1 MLARKYLY
9 ILGIVAVLLVA
20 VVLLVTC
27 GGPATPAPTPEPPA
41 ATATPATAAD
51 AATTAATG
59 ATDTAA
65 DTAAA
70 GATDATTGTAESGSA
85 AAPTGAARTFAID
98 QTVSEARFIVNEML
112 LGAPTTVTGTTSLIS
127 GTLAV
132 DAAAPANTTVGVITI
147 DARDLKT
154 DRNLRN
160 RAIRRFIL
168 ESDNDA
174 YRYIT
179 FTPTQID
186 GLPATAKA
194 GDQFSF
200 TVTGDLKIREVTK
213 PVSFQVDLTVDSDNT
228 VQGVAKAEVTR
239 ADFDLQIPNVPGVAD
254 VTDAVQLELVF
265 TANAE

>member
-1 MLARKYLY
+1 
-9 ILGIVAVLLVA
+9 
-20 VVLLVTC
+20 VV
-27 GGPATPAPTPEPPA
+27 
-41 ATATPATAAD
+41 
-51 AATTAATG
+51 
-59 ATDTAA
+59 TDTGTETSTETSTETA
-65 DTAAA
+65 TAAA
-70 GATDATTGTAESGSA
+70 GATSTTTGTAESGSTA
-85 AAPTGAARTFAID
+85 AAPAGATRTFAID
-98 QTVSEARFIVNEML
+98 QAASEARFIINEML

-127 GTLAV
+127 GTLAI
-132 DAAAPANTTVGVITI
+132 DPAAPANTSVGVITI
-147 DARDLKT
+147 DARDIKT

-186 GLPATAKA
+186 GLPATAA
-194 GDQFSF
+194 PGDQFSF
-200 TVTGDLKIREVTK
+200 TITGDLKIRDVTK
-213 PVSFQVDLTVDSDNT
+213 PVTFQVDLTVDADNQ

-239 ADFDLQIPNVPGVAD
+239 TDFNLQIPNVPGVAD